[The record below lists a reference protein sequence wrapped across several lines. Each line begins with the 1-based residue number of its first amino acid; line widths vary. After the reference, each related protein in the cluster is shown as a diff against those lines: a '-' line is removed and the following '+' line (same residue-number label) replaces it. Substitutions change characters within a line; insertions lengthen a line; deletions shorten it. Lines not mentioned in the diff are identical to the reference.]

1 MYLREIFQVQ
11 APGGLYLEG
20 RFNAGFFVLPV
31 CGAYIWRGLYM
42 EELIFGILRYLRA
55 KTNFSI
61 IIIIIII
68 IIINKFC
75 DIVWKICILVMT

>member
-1 MYLREIFQVQ
+1 
-11 APGGLYLEG
+11 
-20 RFNAGFFVLPV
+20 
-31 CGAYIWRGLYM
+31 M

-68 IIINKFC
+68 INKFC
-75 DIVWKICILVMT
+75 DIV